1 MITSI
6 ELVDFLSH
14 SDTKLKF
21 EDGVTIFVGDNG
33 AGKSSIIDAI
43 TFSLF
48 GQHTRKSNKGLIRR
62 GTNQGYAKIEFSI
75 KDKKYET
82 VRKID
87 TKGSLSA
94 IFSETTNN
102 NRVEIAAGERKQF
115 GESMTEQVEKTIGM
129 NFEKLKIASIVQQG
143 ELNSIINAK
152 PREFKELLNAII
164 GIDKLDIAS
173 DTMQKVTK
181 EFRKKIRTDLGGHDD
196 TDIEFLTKDFEKCQY
211 DIKEA
216 EPEKNQLESQK
227 KSEHRE
233 LEELLKKEETDTPK
247 RDKINQ
253 LESQKKELLRYVKE
267 TIQGIQQEIQEN
279 ERKIDDCKNCFEEL
293 KLKTGF
299 EGKLE
304 KVEEE
309 DKEVIKK
316 IQEITTQIVSLKGK
330 QELKRDKINQLESQ
344 KKELLRYVKETIQ
357 GIQQEI
363 QENER
368 KIDDCK
374 NCFEELKLK
383 TGFEG
388 KLEKVEEE
396 DKEVIKKIQE
406 ITTQIVSLKEK
417 EKLAEKLQLK
427 DNKCPVCDS
436 NVEKLNPF
444 FQEEHIKEEIIKL
457 KQDADLKE
465 KERIMYSQERDRFV
479 GELQKIRD
487 AEATL
492 RAHSIKTKEELVAIQ
507 NNTESKKEKLSLA
520 DNENL
525 EQISQ
530 VDDHT
535 KLIFDNI
542 LKLELETKGFDE
554 GELEE
559 EIIKLKQDADLKEKE
574 RIMYSQERDRFVGE
588 LQKIRDAEATLRA
601 HSIKTKEELVAI
613 QNNTESKKEKLSL
626 ADNENLE
633 QISQVDDHTKLIFDN
648 ILKLELET
656 KGFDEG
662 EFKKLKE
669 RIVEKR
675 SNLSQIDQR
684 MGGVLEKIE
693 KAKKQSQ
700 VIEKSI
706 VELEKVKKYMLRLD
720 KIQSNVFSRDGSVAI
735 SLRSW
740 ALNSIS
746 IKASEYL
753 SILNTKIQRI
763 ALSEKAKNVSI
774 ACHSKTEVLELESL
788 SGGEKVSVALAL
800 RLGMAS
806 LLGASNLN
814 LMILDEP
821 TTHLDT
827 ERKKSLVD
835 VLSQLSRIEK
845 SQLPMQFLIIT
856 HDAEIFEN
864 SNVEQIYKFESREE
878 GSRVTAL

>member
-33 AGKSSIIDAI
+33 AGKSSVIDAI

-48 GQHTRKSNKGLIRR
+48 GQHARKSNKGLIRR
-62 GTNQGYAKIEFSI
+62 GANQGYAKIEFSI
-75 KDKKYET
+75 KDKQYET

-115 GESMTEQVEKTIGM
+115 GESMTEQVEKTIGL

-143 ELNSIINAK
+143 ELNAIINAK
-152 PREFKELLNAII
+152 PKEFKELLNAII

-173 DTMQKVTK
+173 ESMKKVTK
-181 EFRKKIRTDLGGHDD
+181 EFREKIRTDLGYDD
-196 TDIEFLTKDFEKCQY
+196 THIDILTKDFEKNQY
-211 DIKEA
+211 EIKEV
-216 EPEKNQLESQK
+216 EPEKNQLELQK
-227 KSEHRE
+227 KETHKE
-233 LEELLKKEETDTPK
+233 LEELLEKEEIETPK

-253 LESQKKELLRYVKE
+253 LELQKKELVRYVKETIEGIQQEIKENERKIHDCKNCFEELKLKTDFERKLEKVEEEDKEVIKKIQEITSQTVSLKGKQELKRDKINQLELQKKELVRYVKE

-293 KLKTGF
+293 KLKTDF
-299 EGKLE
+299 E
-304 KVEEE
+304 
-309 DKEVIKK
+309 
-316 IQEITTQIVSLKGK
+316 
-330 QELKRDKINQLESQ
+330 R
-344 KKELLRYVKETIQ
+344 
-357 GIQQEI
+357 
-363 QENER
+363 
-368 KIDDCK
+368 
-374 NCFEELKLK
+374 
-383 TGFEG
+383 

-436 NVEKLNPF
+436 IVEKLNPF

-457 KQDADLKE
+457 KQDVDLKE
-465 KERIMYSQERDRFV
+465 KERIMYSQERDRFA

-492 RAHSIKTKEELVAIQ
+492 RAHSIKTKEELVTIK
-507 NNTESKKEKLSLA
+507 NNTEIKKGKLSLA
-520 DNENL
+520 NNENL
-525 EQISQ
+525 EEISQ
-530 VDDHT
+530 IDDHT
-535 KLIFDNI
+535 KLIF
-542 LKLELETKGFDE
+542 
-554 GELEE
+554 
-559 EIIKLKQDADLKEKE
+559 
-574 RIMYSQERDRFVGE
+574 S
-588 LQKIRDAEATLRA
+588 
-601 HSIKTKEELVAI
+601 
-613 QNNTESKKEKLSL
+613 
-626 ADNENLE
+626 
-633 QISQVDDHTKLIFDN
+633 N

-662 EFKKLKE
+662 EFKNLKE

-675 SNLSQIDQR
+675 SSLSRIDQQ

-693 KAKKQSQ
+693 KAKKQSE

-706 VELEKVKKYMLRLD
+706 LELEKVKKYMSRLD
-720 KIQSNVFSRDGSVAI
+720 KIQSSVFSRDGSVAT

-746 IKASEYL
+746 IKASDYL

-763 ALSEKAKNVSI
+763 ALSEKARDVSI
-774 ACHSKTEVLELESL
+774 SCHSKTEVLELESL

-878 GSRVTAL
+878 GSKVTAL

>member
-21 EDGVTIFVGDNG
+21 EEGVTIFVGDNG

-75 KDKKYET
+75 KDKQYET

-87 TKGSLSA
+87 SKGGLSA

-102 NRVEIAAGERKQF
+102 DRVEIAAGERKQF

-129 NFEKLKIASIVQQG
+129 DLEKLKIASIVQQG
-143 ELNSIINAK
+143 ELNAIINAK
-152 PREFKELLNAII
+152 PKEFKELLNAII

-173 DTMQKVTK
+173 ESMKKVTI
-181 EFRKKIRTDLGGHDD
+181 EFREKIRTELGYDD
-196 TDIEFLTKDFEKCQY
+196 THIEILTKDFEKYQCE
-211 DIKEA
+211 IKET
-216 EPEKNQLESQK
+216 EPKKNQLELQK
-227 KSEHRE
+227 KEIDKE
-233 LEELLKKEETDTPK
+233 LVELQEKEEIETPK

-253 LESQKKELLRYVKE
+253 LELQKKELVRYVKE
-267 TIQGIQQEIQEN
+267 TIEGIQQEIKEN
-279 ERKIDDCKNCFEEL
+279 ERKIHDCKNCFEEL
-293 KLKTGF
+293 KLKTDF
-299 EGKLE
+299 ERKLE

-309 DKEVIKK
+309 DKEIIKK
-316 IQEITTQIVSLKGK
+316 IQEIT
-330 QELKRDKINQLESQ
+330 SQ
-344 KKELLRYVKETIQ
+344 T
-357 GIQQEI
+357 
-363 QENER
+363 
-368 KIDDCK
+368 
-374 NCFEELKLK
+374 
-383 TGFEG
+383 
-388 KLEKVEEE
+388 
-396 DKEVIKKIQE
+396 
-406 ITTQIVSLKEK
+406 VSLKEK

-436 NVEKLNPF
+436 IVEKLNPF
-444 FQEEHIKEEIIKL
+444 FQEKHIKDELIKL
-457 KQDADLKE
+457 KQDVDLKE

-479 GELQKIRD
+479 TELQKIRD

-507 NNTESKKEKLSLA
+507 NNTEIKKEKLSLA

-525 EQISQ
+525 EEISEI
-530 VDDHT
+530 DDHT
-535 KLIFDNI
+535 KLIF
-542 LKLELETKGFDE
+542 
-554 GELEE
+554 
-559 EIIKLKQDADLKEKE
+559 
-574 RIMYSQERDRFVGE
+574 R
-588 LQKIRDAEATLRA
+588 
-601 HSIKTKEELVAI
+601 
-613 QNNTESKKEKLSL
+613 
-626 ADNENLE
+626 
-633 QISQVDDHTKLIFDN
+633 N

-662 EFKKLKE
+662 EFKNLKE
-669 RIVEKR
+669 RIVGKR
-675 SNLSQIDQR
+675 SNLSQIDLQ

-693 KAKKQSQ
+693 KAKKQSG

-706 VELEKVKKYMLRLD
+706 LELEKIKKYMSRLD
-720 KIQSNVFSRDGSVAI
+720 KIQSSVFSRDGSVAT

-746 IKASEYL
+746 IKASDYL

-763 ALSEKAKNVSI
+763 ALSEKARDVSI

-864 SNVEQIYKFESREE
+864 SNVEQIYKFESRDE
-878 GSRVTAL
+878 GSKVTAL